1 MKYEEA
7 LETLSELN
15 KRGIH
20 PGLEG
25 IGKLMGALGNPEK
38 GLKVVHVVGTN
49 GKGSTALFISEMLRA
64 AGYKCGLYSSPAVFD
79 EREIIKVN
87 GRSIS
92 KADYA
97 ALTEEVCG
105 ANTFGCTR
113 FEVETAMALKYFK
126 DKECDIAVVE
136 AGMGGLTDATNIVT
150 DTVAVAIAPIGQDH
164 REYLGDTVAE
174 IAAQKA
180 GVIKPGCIVVSAVQP
195 EEAASVIRERAA
207 EAEARYVESDSNYA
221 TKIKLGLNKTTFTY
235 KGMSGLEIS
244 LLGNYQVINACL
256 AVDVA
261 AALSLTEKAIRKGL
275 LNARESGRFERICDK
290 PLFYIDGAHNEPA
303 SVQLR
308 ECIKTYF
315 TKKRIIYIIGMLRD
329 KDIKSVIG
337 NTADLAECIF
347 TVATPN
353 TARTLSSFELAEV
366 VREFNPMVTSLDSI
380 EEAVEMASMMALSD
394 KNTVILAFGSL
405 SHLKRVR
412 DAVSNIKNFKSDCHG
427 AKR

>member
-25 IGKLMGALGNPEK
+25 IRKLTEALGSPEK
-38 GLKVVHVVGTN
+38 GLKVIHVVGTN
-49 GKGSTALFISEMLRA
+49 GKGSTALFISEIIKA

-79 EREIIKVN
+79 DREIIKVN
-87 GRSIS
+87 GRMIS
-92 KADYA
+92 KADYCG
-97 ALTEEVCG
+97 LVEEVCG
-105 ANTFGCTR
+105 ANVFGCTR

-126 DKECDIAVVE
+126 DRECDFAVVE

-150 DTVAVAIAPIGQDH
+150 DTVAAVIAPIGMDH
-164 REYLGDTVAE
+164 TEYLGDTIE
-174 IAAQKA
+174 KIAAQKA
-180 GVIKPGCIVVSAVQP
+180 GIIKKGCKVVSAVQVP
-195 EEAASVIRERAA
+195 EAASVIREKAAA
-207 EAEARYVESDSNYA
+207 EGASYCEADASFAEKV
-221 TKIKLGLNKTTFTY
+221 KLGLNKTTFTY
-235 KGMSGLEIS
+235 KGMTALEIN
-244 LLGNYQVINACL
+244 LLGNYQVKNTCL
-256 AVDVA
+256 AVEA
-261 AALSLTEKAIRKGL
+261 ALALSLPEKAIRKGL
-275 LNARESGRFERICDK
+275 TNARESGRFERICDK

-303 SVQLR
+303 SLELR

-315 TKKRIIYIIGMLRD
+315 TKKKIIYIMGMLRD
-329 KDIKSVIG
+329 KDIKSVIR
-337 NTADLAECIF
+337 NTADLAECVF

-353 TARTLSSFELAEV
+353 AARTLSSFELAEA

-380 EEAVEMASMMALSD
+380 EEAVEMAAMMALSD
-394 KNTVILAFGSL
+394 KNTVVLAFGSL